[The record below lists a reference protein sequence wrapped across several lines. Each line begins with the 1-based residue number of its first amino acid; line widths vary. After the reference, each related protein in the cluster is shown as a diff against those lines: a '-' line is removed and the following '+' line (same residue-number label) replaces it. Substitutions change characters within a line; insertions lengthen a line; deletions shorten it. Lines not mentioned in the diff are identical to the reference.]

1 MHVSHCCSSKSSIL
15 FCDFFSLLEGG
26 VSSFSFFESDLRY
39 AVPHYMVFL
48 NHGY

>member
-1 MHVSHCCSSKSSIL
+1 MSDTVVQASHR
-15 FCDFFSLLEGG
+15 FCFVIFSLCLKAPL
-26 VSSFSFFESDLRY
+26 SSFSFLESDLRY